1 MLRTMVPAA
10 PGVRTTPRARARR
23 VEPALVARA
32 AGAREG
38 QSSSGADSSAQ
49 PPPRA
54 APVRGRRR
62 LRARPLS
69 QTSDTT
75 RERMERPRRSDDL
88 ETVQEPPVEAAPE
101 PPPSPDD
108 AMDLMMDMDGSDFFS
123 SRRSKR
129 DAPPK
134 PSFKARTSAGHPN
147 VGKRQPSAARPADG
161 AASRPTRGKPP
172 RAKGQRENEL
182 NKRIDGGDNTS
193 SAASPE
199 DARYDELL
207 TRVSSV
213 SSSSPPAS
221 TRRPRPDVRGSGLN
235 AVDALIVV
243 EGSNDQRAVERAVAP
258 RRGCWILKGSYDA
271 AAGHYDVPDV
281 VIAKL
286 AAAANDG
293 ARVVVLTDSDVAGR
307 QMRGVVVREV
317 PSALHAFLGT
327 HLSSAKT
334 DTATHKAGNVGVEHA
349 SVEDIRTA
357 VAQARPAASAGGS
370 AGVSR
375 REFDRADL
383 EKWGLCGPPVGAP
396 DPKWSAFG
404 GVTERRR
411 LVGEY
416 LGVGDC
422 DAKQLVR
429 QLNLFFTREEAN
441 AAIEALPKEGQ
452 AMPEKMTDGGADRK
466 GTAVNEEDGEDF
478 DLYTYYPPG
487 VAPPGFE

>member
-54 APVRGRRR
+54 APVKGRRR

-75 RERMERPRRSDDL
+75 RERMERPPRGDDDG
-88 ETVQEPPVEAAPE
+88 TVQEPPVEAAPE

-108 AMDLMMDMDGSDFFS
+108 AMDLMMDMDGSDFFG

-129 DAPPK
+129 DGPPK
-134 PSFKARTSAGHPN
+134 PSFKVRTSAGRPN

-161 AASRPTRGKPP
+161 AASRPQRGKPP

-182 NKRIDGGDNTS
+182 NKRINGGDNTS

-207 TRVSSV
+207 TRVSS
-213 SSSSPPAS
+213 PPKSAS
-221 TRRPRPDVRGSGLN
+221 RGPDVRGSAN

-258 RRGCWILKGSYDA
+258 RRGCRILKGSYDA

-349 SVEDIRTA
+349 SVKDIRTA

-429 QLNLFFTREEAN
+429 QLNLFFTREEAD

-466 GTAVNEEDGEDF
+466 GTAVNGDEGEDF

>member
-1 MLRTMVPAA
+1 
-10 PGVRTTPRARARR
+10 
-23 VEPALVARA
+23 
-32 AGAREG
+32 
-38 QSSSGADSSAQ
+38 
-49 PPPRA
+49 
-54 APVRGRRR
+54 
-62 LRARPLS
+62 
-69 QTSDTT
+69 
-75 RERMERPRRSDDL
+75 MERPRRGDDDG
-88 ETVQEPPVEAAPE
+88 TVQEPPVEAAPE

-108 AMDLMMDMDGSDFFS
+108 GMDLMMDMDGSDFFS

-134 PSFKARTSAGHPN
+134 PSFKARTSAGRPN

-193 SAASPE
+193 SSASPE

-207 TRVSSV
+207 TRVSS
-213 SSSSPPAS
+213 PPKPAS
-221 TRRPRPDVRGSGLN
+221 RGLDVRGSAN

-293 ARVVVLTDSDVAGR
+293 VRVVVLTDSDVAGR

-375 REFDRADL
+375 REFDRDDL

-429 QLNLFFTREEAN
+429 QLNLFFTREEAD

-466 GTAVNEEDGEDF
+466 GTAVNGDDEEDF

>member
-1 MLRTMVPAA
+1 
-10 PGVRTTPRARARR
+10 
-23 VEPALVARA
+23 
-32 AGAREG
+32 
-38 QSSSGADSSAQ
+38 
-49 PPPRA
+49 
-54 APVRGRRR
+54 
-62 LRARPLS
+62 
-69 QTSDTT
+69 
-75 RERMERPRRSDDL
+75 MERLPRGDDL

-101 PPPSPDD
+101 PPPVSDD
-108 AMDLMMDMDGSDFFS
+108 GMNLMMDMDGSDFFS

-129 DAPPK
+129 DGPPK
-134 PSFKARTSAGHPN
+134 PSFKVRTSAGRPN

-161 AASRPTRGKPP
+161 AASRPTRSPP

-199 DARYDELL
+199 DTRYDELL
-207 TRVSSV
+207 TRVSS
-213 SSSSPPAS
+213 PPKPAS
-221 TRRPRPDVRGSGLN
+221 RGPDVRGSAN

-258 RRGCWILKGSYDA
+258 RRGCRILKGSYDA

-429 QLNLFFTREEAN
+429 QLNLFFTREEAD

-466 GTAVNEEDGEDF
+466 GTAVNEDEGEDF
-478 DLYTYYPPG
+478 DLYAYYPPG

>member
-1 MLRTMVPAA
+1 MLRTMVFAA
-10 PGVRTTPRARARR
+10 PGVRATPRARARR

-75 RERMERPRRSDDL
+75 RERMERPRRGDDDG
-88 ETVQEPPVEAAPE
+88 TVQEPPVEAAPE

-108 AMDLMMDMDGSDFFS
+108 GMDLMMDMDGSDFFS

-134 PSFKARTSAGHPN
+134 PSFKARTSAGRPN

-161 AASRPTRGKPP
+161 AASRPTRSPP

-193 SAASPE
+193 SSASPE

-207 TRVSSV
+207 TRVSS
-213 SSSSPPAS
+213 PPKPAS
-221 TRRPRPDVRGSGLN
+221 RGLDVRGSAN

-293 ARVVVLTDSDVAGR
+293 VRVVVLTDSDVAGR

-375 REFDRADL
+375 REFDRDDL

-429 QLNLFFTREEAN
+429 QLNLFFTREEAD

-466 GTAVNEEDGEDF
+466 GTAVNGDDEEDF

>member
-54 APVRGRRR
+54 APVKGRRR

-75 RERMERPRRSDDL
+75 RERMERLPRGDDDG
-88 ETVQEPPVEAAPE
+88 TVQEPPVEAAPE

-108 AMDLMMDMDGSDFFS
+108 AMNLMMDMDGSDFFS

-129 DAPPK
+129 DGPPK
-134 PSFKARTSAGHPN
+134 PSFKVRTSSGRPN

-161 AASRPTRGKPP
+161 AASRPTRSPP
-172 RAKGQRENEL
+172 RAQQKENKL

-207 TRVSSV
+207 TRVSS
-213 SSSSPPAS
+213 PPKTAS
-221 TRRPRPDVRGSGLN
+221 RRPDVRGSAN

-258 RRGCWILKGSYDA
+258 RHGCRILKGSYDA

-317 PSALHAFLGT
+317 PGALHAFLGT

-349 SVEDIRTA
+349 SVKDIRIA

-429 QLNLFFTREEAN
+429 QLNLFFTREEAD

-466 GTAVNEEDGEDF
+466 GTAVKGEDEGDF

>member
-1 MLRTMVPAA
+1 MRTMVPAA

-54 APVRGRRR
+54 APVKGRRR

-69 QTSDTT
+69 QTGDTT
-75 RERMERPRRSDDL
+75 RERMERPPRSDDL
-88 ETVQEPPVEAAPE
+88 ETVQEPTVEAAPE

-108 AMDLMMDMDGSDFFS
+108 AMDLMMDMDGSDFFG

-129 DAPPK
+129 DGPPK
-134 PSFKARTSAGHPN
+134 PSFKVRTSAGRPN

-172 RAKGQRENEL
+172 QAKGQRENEL

-207 TRVSSV
+207 TRVSS
-213 SSSSPPAS
+213 PPKPAS
-221 TRRPRPDVRGSGLN
+221 RGLDVRGSAN

-258 RRGCWILKGSYDA
+258 RRGCRILKGSYDA

-349 SVEDIRTA
+349 SVKDICTA

-429 QLNLFFTREEAN
+429 QLNLFFTREEAD

-466 GTAVNEEDGEDF
+466 GTAVNGDDEEDF

>member
-1 MLRTMVPAA
+1 M
-10 PGVRTTPRARARR
+10 R
-23 VEPALVARA
+23 V
-32 AGAREG
+32 
-38 QSSSGADSSAQ
+38 
-49 PPPRA
+49 
-54 APVRGRRR
+54 
-62 LRARPLS
+62 
-69 QTSDTT
+69 
-75 RERMERPRRSDDL
+75 
-88 ETVQEPPVEAAPE
+88 
-101 PPPSPDD
+101 
-108 AMDLMMDMDGSDFFS
+108 
-123 SRRSKR
+123 
-129 DAPPK
+129 
-134 PSFKARTSAGHPN
+134 
-147 VGKRQPSAARPADG
+147 
-161 AASRPTRGKPP
+161 
-172 RAKGQRENEL
+172 
-182 NKRIDGGDNTS
+182 
-193 SAASPE
+193 
-199 DARYDELL
+199 
-207 TRVSSV
+207 
-213 SSSSPPAS
+213 
-221 TRRPRPDVRGSGLN
+221 SGLN

-258 RRGCWILKGSYDA
+258 RRGCRILKGSYDA

-293 ARVVVLTDSDVAGR
+293 ARVIVLTDSDVAGR

-349 SVEDIRTA
+349 SVKDIRTA

-429 QLNLFFTREEAN
+429 QLNLFFTREEAA

-452 AMPEKMTDGGADRK
+452 PMPEKMTDGGADRK
-466 GTAVNEEDGEDF
+466 GTAVNEDDGGDF
-478 DLYTYYPPG
+478 DLYAYYPPG
-487 VAPPGFE
+487 MAPPGFE

>member
-10 PGVRTTPRARARR
+10 PGVRATPRARARR

-54 APVRGRRR
+54 APVKGRRR

-75 RERMERPRRSDDL
+75 RERMERLPRGDDDG
-88 ETVQEPPVEAAPE
+88 TVQEPPVEAAPE

-108 AMDLMMDMDGSDFFS
+108 AMNLMMDMDGSDFFG

-129 DAPPK
+129 DAQPK
-134 PSFKARTSAGHPN
+134 PSFKVRTSSGRPN
-147 VGKRQPSAARPADG
+147 VGKRQPSAARPTDG

-182 NKRIDGGDNTS
+182 NKRIDGGD
-193 SAASPE
+193 ASPE

-207 TRVSSV
+207 TRVSS
-213 SSSSPPAS
+213 PPKPAS
-221 TRRPRPDVRGSGLN
+221 RGPDVRGSAN

-258 RRGCWILKGSYDA
+258 RRGCRILKGSYDA

-349 SVEDIRTA
+349 SVKDIRTA

-429 QLNLFFTREEAN
+429 QLNLFFTREEAD

-466 GTAVNEEDGEDF
+466 GTAVNGDDGEDF

>member
-1 MLRTMVPAA
+1 
-10 PGVRTTPRARARR
+10 
-23 VEPALVARA
+23 
-32 AGAREG
+32 
-38 QSSSGADSSAQ
+38 
-49 PPPRA
+49 
-54 APVRGRRR
+54 
-62 LRARPLS
+62 
-69 QTSDTT
+69 
-75 RERMERPRRSDDL
+75 MERPRRGDDDG
-88 ETVQEPPVEAAPE
+88 TVQEPPVEAAPE

-108 AMDLMMDMDGSDFFS
+108 GMDLMMDMDGSDFFS

-134 PSFKARTSAGHPN
+134 PSFKARTSAGRPN

-207 TRVSSV
+207 TRVSS
-213 SSSSPPAS
+213 PPKPAS
-221 TRRPRPDVRGSGLN
+221 RGLDVRGSAN

-293 ARVVVLTDSDVAGR
+293 VRVVVLTDSDVAGR

-375 REFDRADL
+375 REFDRDDL

-404 GVTERRR
+404 GVIERRR

-466 GTAVNEEDGEDF
+466 GTAVNGDDEEDF

>member
-1 MLRTMVPAA
+1 
-10 PGVRTTPRARARR
+10 
-23 VEPALVARA
+23 
-32 AGAREG
+32 
-38 QSSSGADSSAQ
+38 
-49 PPPRA
+49 
-54 APVRGRRR
+54 
-62 LRARPLS
+62 
-69 QTSDTT
+69 
-75 RERMERPRRSDDL
+75 MERPPRSDDL
-88 ETVQEPPVEAAPE
+88 ETVQEPTVEAAPE

-108 AMDLMMDMDGSDFFS
+108 AMDLMMDMDGSDFFG

-129 DAPPK
+129 DGPPK
-134 PSFKARTSAGHPN
+134 PSFKVRTSAGRPN

-172 RAKGQRENEL
+172 RAKGQWENEL

-207 TRVSSV
+207 TRVSS
-213 SSSSPPAS
+213 PPKPAS
-221 TRRPRPDVRGSGLN
+221 RGPDVRGSAN

-349 SVEDIRTA
+349 SIEDIRTA

-429 QLNLFFTREEAN
+429 QLNLFFTREEAD

-466 GTAVNEEDGEDF
+466 GTAVNGDDEEDF

>member
-1 MLRTMVPAA
+1 
-10 PGVRTTPRARARR
+10 
-23 VEPALVARA
+23 
-32 AGAREG
+32 
-38 QSSSGADSSAQ
+38 
-49 PPPRA
+49 
-54 APVRGRRR
+54 
-62 LRARPLS
+62 
-69 QTSDTT
+69 
-75 RERMERPRRSDDL
+75 MERPPRSDDL
-88 ETVQEPPVEAAPE
+88 ETVQEPTVEAAPE

-108 AMDLMMDMDGSDFFS
+108 AMDLMMDMDGSDFFG

-129 DAPPK
+129 DGPPK
-134 PSFKARTSAGHPN
+134 PSFKVRTSAGRPN

-207 TRVSSV
+207 TRVSS
-213 SSSSPPAS
+213 PPKPAS
-221 TRRPRPDVRGSGLN
+221 RGLDVRGSAN

-349 SVEDIRTA
+349 SVKDICTA

-429 QLNLFFTREEAN
+429 QLNLFFTREEAD

-466 GTAVNEEDGEDF
+466 GTAVNGDDEEDF

>member
-1 MLRTMVPAA
+1 MRTMVPAA

-54 APVRGRRR
+54 APVKGRRR

-75 RERMERPRRSDDL
+75 RERMERPPRSDDL
-88 ETVQEPPVEAAPE
+88 ETVQEPTVEAAPE

-108 AMDLMMDMDGSDFFS
+108 AMDLMMDMDGSDFFG

-129 DAPPK
+129 DGPPK
-134 PSFKARTSAGHPN
+134 PSFKVRTSAGRPN

-207 TRVSSV
+207 TRVSS
-213 SSSSPPAS
+213 PPKPAS
-221 TRRPRPDVRGSGLN
+221 RGLDVRGSAN

-349 SVEDIRTA
+349 SVKDICTA

-375 REFDRADL
+375 REFDRDDL

-429 QLNLFFTREEAN
+429 QLNLFFTREEAD

-466 GTAVNEEDGEDF
+466 GTAVNGDDEEDF

>member
-1 MLRTMVPAA
+1 MRTMVSAA
-10 PGVRTTPRARARR
+10 SGVRTTPRARARR

-32 AGAREG
+32 AGGREG

-75 RERMERPRRSDDL
+75 RERMERLRRGDDDG
-88 ETVQEPPVEAAPE
+88 TVQEPPVDAAPE

-108 AMDLMMDMDGSDFFS
+108 GMNLMMDMDGSDFFS
-123 SRRSKR
+123 SPRTSKR
-129 DAPPK
+129 DGPPK
-134 PSFKARTSAGHPN
+134 PSFKVRTSAGRPN

-182 NKRIDGGDNTS
+182 NKHIDGSDNTS

-258 RRGCWILKGSYDA
+258 RRGCRILKGSYDA

-349 SVEDIRTA
+349 SVKDIRTA

-429 QLNLFFTREEAN
+429 QLNLFFTREEAD

-452 AMPEKMTDGGADRK
+452 PMPEKMTDGGADRK
-466 GTAVNEEDGEDF
+466 GTAVNGDDGEDF
-478 DLYTYYPPG
+478 DLYAYYPPG

>member
-1 MLRTMVPAA
+1 MRTMVPAA

-54 APVRGRRR
+54 APVKGRRR

-75 RERMERPRRSDDL
+75 RERMERLPRGDDDG
-88 ETVQEPPVEAAPE
+88 TVQEPPVEAAPE
-101 PPPSPDD
+101 PPPAPDD
-108 AMDLMMDMDGSDFFS
+108 GLDLMMDMDGSDFFS
-123 SRRSKR
+123 SPRTSKR
-129 DAPPK
+129 DGPPK
-134 PSFKARTSAGHPN
+134 PSFKVRTSAGRPN

-161 AASRPTRGKPP
+161 AASRPQRGKPP

-207 TRVSSV
+207 TRVSS
-213 SSSSPPAS
+213 PPTS
-221 TRRPRPDVRGSGLN
+221 RRPRPDVHASGLN

-258 RRGCWILKGSYDA
+258 RRGCRILKGSYDA

-429 QLNLFFTREEAN
+429 QLNLFFTREEAD

-466 GTAVNEEDGEDF
+466 GTAVNEDDGEDF

>member
-1 MLRTMVPAA
+1 MRTMVPAA

-54 APVRGRRR
+54 APVKGRRR

-75 RERMERPRRSDDL
+75 RERMERPPRSDDV
-88 ETVQEPPVEAAPE
+88 ETVQEPTVEAAPE

-129 DAPPK
+129 DAQPK
-134 PSFKARTSAGHPN
+134 PSFKVRTSSGRPN

-207 TRVSSV
+207 TRVSS
-213 SSSSPPAS
+213 PPKPAS
-221 TRRPRPDVRGSGLN
+221 RGPDVRGSAN

-258 RRGCWILKGSYDA
+258 RHGCRILKGSYDA

-317 PSALHAFLGT
+317 PGALHAFLGT
-327 HLSSAKT
+327 HLSSAET

-349 SVEDIRTA
+349 SVKDIRTA

-429 QLNLFFTREEAN
+429 QLNLFFTREEAD

-466 GTAVNEEDGEDF
+466 GTAVNGDDEEDF

>member
-1 MLRTMVPAA
+1 
-10 PGVRTTPRARARR
+10 
-23 VEPALVARA
+23 
-32 AGAREG
+32 
-38 QSSSGADSSAQ
+38 
-49 PPPRA
+49 
-54 APVRGRRR
+54 
-62 LRARPLS
+62 
-69 QTSDTT
+69 
-75 RERMERPRRSDDL
+75 MERPRRGDDDG
-88 ETVQEPPVEAAPE
+88 TVQEPPVEAAPE

-108 AMDLMMDMDGSDFFS
+108 GMDLMMDMDGSDFFS

-134 PSFKARTSAGHPN
+134 PSFKARTSAGRPN

-161 AASRPTRGKPP
+161 AASRPTRSPP

-193 SAASPE
+193 SSASPE

-207 TRVSSV
+207 TRVSS
-213 SSSSPPAS
+213 PPKPAS
-221 TRRPRPDVRGSGLN
+221 RGLDVRGSAN

-293 ARVVVLTDSDVAGR
+293 VRVVVLTDSDVAGR

-466 GTAVNEEDGEDF
+466 GTAVNEDDEEDF

>member
-1 MLRTMVPAA
+1 
-10 PGVRTTPRARARR
+10 
-23 VEPALVARA
+23 
-32 AGAREG
+32 
-38 QSSSGADSSAQ
+38 
-49 PPPRA
+49 
-54 APVRGRRR
+54 
-62 LRARPLS
+62 LS
-69 QTSDTT
+69 
-75 RERMERPRRSDDL
+75 
-88 ETVQEPPVEAAPE
+88 
-101 PPPSPDD
+101 
-108 AMDLMMDMDGSDFFS
+108 
-123 SRRSKR
+123 
-129 DAPPK
+129 
-134 PSFKARTSAGHPN
+134 
-147 VGKRQPSAARPADG
+147 
-161 AASRPTRGKPP
+161 PP

-207 TRVSSV
+207 TRVSS
-213 SSSSPPAS
+213 PPKPAS
-221 TRRPRPDVRGSGLN
+221 RGPDVRGSAN

-258 RRGCWILKGSYDA
+258 RRGCRILKGSYDA

-286 AAAANDG
+286 ATAANDG

-349 SVEDIRTA
+349 SVKDIRTA

-370 AGVSR
+370 AGISR
-375 REFDRADL
+375 REFDRVDL

-429 QLNLFFTREEAN
+429 QLNLFFTREEAD

-478 DLYTYYPPG
+478 DLYAYYPPG

>member
-1 MLRTMVPAA
+1 MRTMVPAA

-32 AGAREG
+32 AGGREG

-75 RERMERPRRSDDL
+75 RERMERLRRSDDD

-108 AMDLMMDMDGSDFFS
+108 AMDLMMDMDGSDFFG

-134 PSFKARTSAGHPN
+134 PSFKVRTSSGRPN

-161 AASRPTRGKPP
+161 AASRPTRSPP
-172 RAKGQRENEL
+172 RAQQKENKL

-207 TRVSSV
+207 TRVSS
-213 SSSSPPAS
+213 PPKPAS
-221 TRRPRPDVRGSGLN
+221 RGPDVRGSAN

-258 RRGCWILKGSYDA
+258 RRGCRILKGSYDA

-281 VIAKL
+281 VIAKI

-349 SVEDIRTA
+349 SVEEIRTA

-429 QLNLFFTREEAN
+429 QLNLFFTREEAD

-466 GTAVNEEDGEDF
+466 GTAVNGDDGEDF

>member
-1 MLRTMVPAA
+1 
-10 PGVRTTPRARARR
+10 
-23 VEPALVARA
+23 
-32 AGAREG
+32 
-38 QSSSGADSSAQ
+38 
-49 PPPRA
+49 
-54 APVRGRRR
+54 
-62 LRARPLS
+62 
-69 QTSDTT
+69 
-75 RERMERPRRSDDL
+75 MERPPRSDDL
-88 ETVQEPPVEAAPE
+88 ETVQEPTVEAAPE

-108 AMDLMMDMDGSDFFS
+108 AMDLMMDMDGSDFFG

-129 DAPPK
+129 DGPPK
-134 PSFKARTSAGHPN
+134 PSFKVRTSAGRPN

-207 TRVSSV
+207 TRVSS
-213 SSSSPPAS
+213 PPKPAS
-221 TRRPRPDVRGSGLN
+221 RGLDVRGSAN

-349 SVEDIRTA
+349 SVKDICTA

-375 REFDRADL
+375 REFDRDDL

-429 QLNLFFTREEAN
+429 QLNLFFTREEAD

-466 GTAVNEEDGEDF
+466 GTAVNGDDEEDF

>member
-1 MLRTMVPAA
+1 
-10 PGVRTTPRARARR
+10 
-23 VEPALVARA
+23 
-32 AGAREG
+32 
-38 QSSSGADSSAQ
+38 
-49 PPPRA
+49 
-54 APVRGRRR
+54 
-62 LRARPLS
+62 
-69 QTSDTT
+69 
-75 RERMERPRRSDDL
+75 MERPRRGDDDG
-88 ETVQEPPVEAAPE
+88 TVQEPPVEAAPE

-108 AMDLMMDMDGSDFFS
+108 GMDLMMDMDGSDFFS

-134 PSFKARTSAGHPN
+134 PSFKARTSAGRPN

-161 AASRPTRGKPP
+161 AASRPTRSPP

-207 TRVSSV
+207 TRVSS
-213 SSSSPPAS
+213 PPKPAS
-221 TRRPRPDVRGSGLN
+221 RGLDVRGSAN

-293 ARVVVLTDSDVAGR
+293 VRVVVLTDSDVAGR

-375 REFDRADL
+375 REFDRDDL

-429 QLNLFFTREEAN
+429 QLNLFFTREEAD

-466 GTAVNEEDGEDF
+466 GTAVNGDDEEDF

>member
-1 MLRTMVPAA
+1 
-10 PGVRTTPRARARR
+10 
-23 VEPALVARA
+23 
-32 AGAREG
+32 
-38 QSSSGADSSAQ
+38 
-49 PPPRA
+49 
-54 APVRGRRR
+54 
-62 LRARPLS
+62 
-69 QTSDTT
+69 
-75 RERMERPRRSDDL
+75 MERPPRSDDL
-88 ETVQEPPVEAAPE
+88 ETVQEPTVEAAPE

-108 AMDLMMDMDGSDFFS
+108 AMDLMMDMDGSDFFG

-129 DAPPK
+129 DGPPK
-134 PSFKARTSAGHPN
+134 PSFKVRTSAGRPN

-207 TRVSSV
+207 TRVSS
-213 SSSSPPAS
+213 PPKPAS
-221 TRRPRPDVRGSGLN
+221 RGLDVRGSAN

-258 RRGCWILKGSYDA
+258 RRGCRILKGSYDA

-349 SVEDIRTA
+349 SVKDICTA

-429 QLNLFFTREEAN
+429 QLNLFFTREEAD

-466 GTAVNEEDGEDF
+466 GTAVNGDDEEDF

>member
-1 MLRTMVPAA
+1 
-10 PGVRTTPRARARR
+10 
-23 VEPALVARA
+23 
-32 AGAREG
+32 
-38 QSSSGADSSAQ
+38 
-49 PPPRA
+49 
-54 APVRGRRR
+54 
-62 LRARPLS
+62 
-69 QTSDTT
+69 
-75 RERMERPRRSDDL
+75 MERPRRGDDDG
-88 ETVQEPPVEAAPE
+88 TVQEPPVEAAPE

-108 AMDLMMDMDGSDFFS
+108 GMDLMMDMDGSDFFS

-134 PSFKARTSAGHPN
+134 PSFKARTSAGRPN

-161 AASRPTRGKPP
+161 AASRPTRSPP

-207 TRVSSV
+207 TRVSS
-213 SSSSPPAS
+213 PPKPAS
-221 TRRPRPDVRGSGLN
+221 RRPDVRGSAN

-243 EGSNDQRAVERAVAP
+243 EGSNDQRAVERAIAP
-258 RRGCWILKGSYDA
+258 RRGCRILKGSYDA

-293 ARVVVLTDSDVAGR
+293 VRVVVLTDSDVAGR

-375 REFDRADL
+375 REFDRDDL

-466 GTAVNEEDGEDF
+466 GTAVNGDDEEDF

>member
-1 MLRTMVPAA
+1 MN
-10 PGVRTTPRARARR
+10 
-23 VEPALVARA
+23 
-32 AGAREG
+32 
-38 QSSSGADSSAQ
+38 
-49 PPPRA
+49 
-54 APVRGRRR
+54 
-62 LRARPLS
+62 
-69 QTSDTT
+69 
-75 RERMERPRRSDDL
+75 
-88 ETVQEPPVEAAPE
+88 
-101 PPPSPDD
+101 
-108 AMDLMMDMDGSDFFS
+108 LMMDMDGSDFFGS
-123 SRRSKR
+123 PRSSKR
-129 DAPPK
+129 DGPPK
-134 PSFKARTSAGHPN
+134 PSFKVRTSAGRPN

-161 AASRPTRGKPP
+161 AASRPQRGKPP

-182 NKRIDGGDNTS
+182 NKRIDGGD
-193 SAASPE
+193 ASPE

-207 TRVSSV
+207 TRVSS
-213 SSSSPPAS
+213 PPKPAS
-221 TRRPRPDVRGSGLN
+221 RGPDVRGSAN

-258 RRGCWILKGSYDA
+258 RRGCRILKGSYDA

-286 AAAANDG
+286 ATAANDG

-349 SVEDIRTA
+349 SIEDIRTA

-429 QLNLFFTREEAN
+429 QLNLFFTREEAD

-466 GTAVNEEDGEDF
+466 GTAVNGDDGEDF

>member
-1 MLRTMVPAA
+1 MRTMVPAA

-75 RERMERPRRSDDL
+75 RERIERLRRGDDD

-108 AMDLMMDMDGSDFFS
+108 AMNLMMDMDGSDFFG

-129 DAPPK
+129 DGPPK
-134 PSFKARTSAGHPN
+134 PSFKVRTSAGRPN
-147 VGKRQPSAARPADG
+147 VGKRQPSAARPTDG
-161 AASRPTRGKPP
+161 AESRPTRGKPP

-182 NKRIDGGDNTS
+182 DKRIDDGD
-193 SAASPE
+193 ASPE

-207 TRVSSV
+207 TRVSS
-213 SSSSPPAS
+213 PPAS
-221 TRRPRPDVRGSGLN
+221 RRPRADVHASGLN

-258 RRGCWILKGSYDA
+258 RRGCRILKGSYDA

-349 SVEDIRTA
+349 SVKDIRTA

-429 QLNLFFTREEAN
+429 QLNLFFTREEAD

-466 GTAVNEEDGEDF
+466 GTAVNGDDGEDF
-478 DLYTYYPPG
+478 DLYAYYPPG
-487 VAPPGFE
+487 VASPGFE

>member
-1 MLRTMVPAA
+1 MRTMVPAA
-10 PGVRTTPRARARR
+10 PGVRATPRARARR

-54 APVRGRRR
+54 APVKGRRR

-75 RERMERPRRSDDL
+75 RERMERLRRGDDDG
-88 ETVQEPPVEAAPE
+88 TVQEPPVEAAPE
-101 PPPSPDD
+101 PAPSPDD
-108 AMDLMMDMDGSDFFS
+108 AMDLMMDMDGSDFFGS
-123 SRRSKR
+123 PRTSKR
-129 DAPPK
+129 DGPPK
-134 PSFKARTSAGHPN
+134 PSFKVRTSAGRPN

-161 AASRPTRGKPP
+161 AASRPTRSTP

-182 NKRIDGGDNTS
+182 DKRIDGGD
-193 SAASPE
+193 ASPE

-258 RRGCWILKGSYDA
+258 RRGCRILKGSYDA

-349 SVEDIRTA
+349 SVKDIRTA

-429 QLNLFFTREEAN
+429 QLNLFFTREEAD

-466 GTAVNEEDGEDF
+466 GTAVNEDDGEDF

>member
-10 PGVRTTPRARARR
+10 PGVRATPRARARR

-75 RERMERPRRSDDL
+75 RERMERLRRSDDD

-108 AMDLMMDMDGSDFFS
+108 GLDLMMDMDGSDFFS
-123 SRRSKR
+123 SPRTSKR
-129 DAPPK
+129 DGPPK
-134 PSFKARTSAGHPN
+134 PSFKVRTSTGRPN

-182 NKRIDGGDNTS
+182 NKRIDGGD
-193 SAASPE
+193 ASPE

-207 TRVSSV
+207 TRVSS
-213 SSSSPPAS
+213 PPKPAS
-221 TRRPRPDVRGSGLN
+221 RGPDVRASNPN

-258 RRGCWILKGSYDA
+258 RRGCRILKGSYDA

-281 VIAKL
+281 VIAKI

-349 SVEDIRTA
+349 SVKDIRTA

-429 QLNLFFTREEAN
+429 QLNLFFTREEAD

-466 GTAVNEEDGEDF
+466 GTAVNEDDGEDF

>member
-1 MLRTMVPAA
+1 MRTMVPAA
-10 PGVRTTPRARARR
+10 PGVRATPRARARR

-75 RERMERPRRSDDL
+75 RERMERPPRGDDDG
-88 ETVQEPPVEAAPE
+88 TVQEPPVEAAPE

-108 AMDLMMDMDGSDFFS
+108 AMNLMMDMDGSDFFG

-129 DAPPK
+129 DGPPK
-134 PSFKARTSAGHPN
+134 PSFKVRTSAGRPN

-161 AASRPTRGKPP
+161 AASRPTRSPP

-182 NKRIDGGDNTS
+182 NKRIDGGD
-193 SAASPE
+193 ASPE

-207 TRVSSV
+207 TRVSS
-213 SSSSPPAS
+213 PPKPAS
-221 TRRPRPDVRGSGLN
+221 RRPDVRGSAN

-258 RRGCWILKGSYDA
+258 RRGCRILKGSYDA

-349 SVEDIRTA
+349 SVKDIRTA

-411 LVGEY
+411 LVGEH

-429 QLNLFFTREEAN
+429 QLNLFFTREEAD

-466 GTAVNEEDGEDF
+466 GTAVNEDEGEDF

>member
-1 MLRTMVPAA
+1 LRTMVPAA

-54 APVRGRRR
+54 APVKGRRR

-75 RERMERPRRSDDL
+75 RERMERPPRSDDL
-88 ETVQEPPVEAAPE
+88 ETVQEPTVEAAPE

-108 AMDLMMDMDGSDFFS
+108 AMDLMMDMDGSDFFG

-129 DAPPK
+129 DGPPK
-134 PSFKARTSAGHPN
+134 PSFKVRTSAGRPN

-172 RAKGQRENEL
+172 QAKGQRENEL
-182 NKRIDGGDNTS
+182 NKRIDGGD
-193 SAASPE
+193 ASPE

-207 TRVSSV
+207 TRVSS
-213 SSSSPPAS
+213 PPKSAS
-221 TRRPRPDVRGSGLN
+221 RGPDVRGSAN

-258 RRGCWILKGSYDA
+258 RRGCRILKGSYDA

-349 SVEDIRTA
+349 SIEDIRTA

-429 QLNLFFTREEAN
+429 QLNLFFTREEAD

-466 GTAVNEEDGEDF
+466 GTAVNGDDEEDF

>member
-54 APVRGRRR
+54 APVKGRRR

-75 RERMERPRRSDDL
+75 RERMERPPRSDDL
-88 ETVQEPPVEAAPE
+88 ETVQEPTVEAAPE

-108 AMDLMMDMDGSDFFS
+108 AMDLMMDMDGSDFFG

-129 DAPPK
+129 DGPPK
-134 PSFKARTSAGHPN
+134 PSFKVRTSAGRPN

-172 RAKGQRENEL
+172 QAKGQRENEL
-182 NKRIDGGDNTS
+182 NKRIDGGD
-193 SAASPE
+193 ASPE

-207 TRVSSV
+207 TRVSS
-213 SSSSPPAS
+213 PPKSAS
-221 TRRPRPDVRGSGLN
+221 RGPDVRGSAN

-258 RRGCWILKGSYDA
+258 RRGCRILKGSYDA

-349 SVEDIRTA
+349 SIEDIRTA

-429 QLNLFFTREEAN
+429 QLNLFFTREEAD

-466 GTAVNEEDGEDF
+466 GTAVNGDDEEDF

>member
-1 MLRTMVPAA
+1 MRTMVPAA

-32 AGAREG
+32 AGGREG

-54 APVRGRRR
+54 APVKGRRR

-75 RERMERPRRSDDL
+75 RERMERPRRADDD
-88 ETVQEPPVEAAPE
+88 ETVQEPPVDAAPE

-108 AMDLMMDMDGSDFFS
+108 AMNLMMDMDGSDFFG

-129 DAPPK
+129 DGPPK
-134 PSFKARTSAGHPN
+134 PSFKVRTSAGRPN
-147 VGKRQPSAARPADG
+147 VGKRQPSAARTDG
-161 AASRPTRGKPP
+161 AASRPTRSQP
-172 RAKGQRENEL
+172 RAQQRENEL

-199 DARYDELL
+199 DTRYDELL
-207 TRVSSV
+207 TRVSS
-213 SSSSPPAS
+213 PPKPAS
-221 TRRPRPDVRGSGLN
+221 RGPDVRGSAN

-258 RRGCWILKGSYDA
+258 RRGCRILKGSYDA

-349 SVEDIRTA
+349 SIEDIRTA

-429 QLNLFFTREEAN
+429 QLNLFFTREEAD

-466 GTAVNEEDGEDF
+466 GTAVNGDDGEDF
-478 DLYTYYPPG
+478 DLYAYYPPG